1 MFLSFNL
8 HKLVSSSYLFTNAV
22 IYTRSDKMFF
32 AAGCL
37 MVILAIV
44 FKIAAL
50 SAPNPV
56 DKVLRNRF
64 YKLFLTIGISEVVW
78 FGFRY
83 ENATFLGSHFIALII
98 LLIGLIWFVCLAVS
112 VIKNYNGNKDT
123 WEKEQV
129 KLKYLPK

>member
-8 HKLVSSSYLFTNAV
+8 HKLVSAQYLFINAV
-22 IYTRSDKMFF
+22 IYTRSDKLFF

-50 SAPNPV
+50 SAPSPI
-56 DKVLRNRF
+56 DQTWRNRF
-64 YKLFLTIGISEVVW
+64 YRLLLSIGISELVW

-83 ENATFLGSHFIALII
+83 ENAAFLGSHFVALVI
-98 LLIGLIWFVCLAVS
+98 LLIGLIWFLVLLAG
-112 VIKNYNGNKDT
+112 ILRGYKKT
-123 WEKEQV
+123 KTEWQKEQL
-129 KLKYLPK
+129 KLKYLPR

>member
-8 HKLVSSSYLFTNAV
+8 HKLVSSPYLFTNAV

-32 AAGCL
+32 AVGAL
-37 MVILAIV
+37 AVILAIV

-50 SAPNPV
+50 SSKSPV
-56 DKVLRNRF
+56 DKETRNKF
-64 YKLFLTIGISEVVW
+64 YQLFLTIGISEVVW

-83 ENATFLGSHFIALII
+83 ENATFLGSHFVALVI
-98 LLIGLIWFVCLAVS
+98 LLIGLVWLIWLLVS
-112 VIKNYNGNKDT
+112 LMKNYKGDKIT
-123 WEKEQV
+123 WEKEQL